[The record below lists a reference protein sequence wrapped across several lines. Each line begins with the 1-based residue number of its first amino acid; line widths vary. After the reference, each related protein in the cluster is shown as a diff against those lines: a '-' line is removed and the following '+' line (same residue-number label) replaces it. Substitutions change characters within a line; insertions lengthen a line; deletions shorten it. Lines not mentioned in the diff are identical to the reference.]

1 MGKIAF
7 LFAGQGAQAP
17 GMGEAFYNASAAA
30 KKIFDAVERK
40 RPGTLEQCF
49 HGDAEELKKTANTQP
64 CLFATDLACAMAAV
78 EAGLKAHGIP
88 ESAVF
93 KYYSLRG

>member
-1 MGKIAF
+1 MPK
-7 LFAGQGAQAP
+7 
-17 GMGEAFYNASAAA
+17 
-30 KKIFDAVERK
+30 RK
-40 RPGTLEQCF
+40 RFMFLRLEEI
-49 HGDAEELKKTANTQP
+49 DAESPKGVPYYQADT
-64 CLFATDLACAMAAV
+64 FADIPENVTVHLPESFTEEERAKV